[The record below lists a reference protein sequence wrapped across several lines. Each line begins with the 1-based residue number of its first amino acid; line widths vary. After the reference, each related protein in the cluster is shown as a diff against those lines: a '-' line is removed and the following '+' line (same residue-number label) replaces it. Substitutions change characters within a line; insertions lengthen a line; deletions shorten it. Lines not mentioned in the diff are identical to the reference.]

1 MNKAEYSYAFLVS
14 FELDRL
20 SRAVMADGDDRQ
32 MTSAALC
39 LEVLMTCHRLLPHLA
54 DPRIGESQ
62 IVNCRKTP
70 QNAVPYPNST
80 A

>member
-20 SRAVMADGDDRQ
+20 SHAVTADGDDRQ

-39 LEVLMTCHRLLPHLA
+39 LEGHATACCHISLTQ
-54 DPRIGESQ
+54 ESQ